1 MILKLIVGLGNP
13 ELRYAFTR
21 HNTGFIAIDELL
33 ERYNLKL
40 DNDKFDGLFTKTKI
54 EGQDVIIAKPMTYMN
69 NSGEFIKPIA
79 DFYKINP
86 SDIIVIYDELAL
98 PVGRIKI
105 TKEGSAAGHNGIKS
119 IIANLGTE
127 KFVKIRIG
135 IDAPRKYISQID
147 FVLMKYTP
155 DEYKEQKVNIDKAV
169 DAAIALLKYDI
180 DKVMNDFNG
189 VK

>member
-86 SDIIVIYDELAL
+86 YYLCL
-98 PVGRIKI
+98 
-105 TKEGSAAGHNGIKS
+105 
-119 IIANLGTE
+119 L
-127 KFVKIRIG
+127 
-135 IDAPRKYISQID
+135 Y
-147 FVLMKYTP
+147 
-155 DEYKEQKVNIDKAV
+155 YK
-169 DAAIALLKYDI
+169 L
-180 DKVMNDFNG
+180 
-189 VK
+189 